1 MATVSTLLKRY
12 VILFSKNINNQISL
26 YCLLPIL
33 VYGFMVSPLS
43 TIFSFIDSSSMS
55 YSYHSIPAV
64 IFLCTSL
71 IAIYTPIIFLNLD
84 SQNQFQS
91 YILSYTNKYIY
102 FGSILIFSVIC
113 SYVEFFISFILIY
126 NLSDSN
132 STMGIMITT
141 FQIINFIIISLPSI
155 LFFVS
160 IGILL
165 SNFLTKFENI
175 ISFLIFV
182 FLFISFGSSTFIP
195 LDFYPEVLSNLISDY
210 NLIYLQY
217 NQLIN
222 ILGNNNI
229 NLGLIIITLFL
240 SVFFSFLNII
250 CFKKKDEY

>member
-1 MATVSTLLKRY
+1 MATVLTLLKRY

-91 YILSYTNKYIY
+91 YVLLYTNKYTY

-195 LDFYPEVLSNLISDY
+195 VDFYPEVLSNLISDY

>member
-1 MATVSTLLKRY
+1 MATLLTLLKRY

-195 LDFYPEVLSNLISDY
+195 VDFYPEVLSNLISDY

>member
-1 MATVSTLLKRY
+1 MATMLTLLKRY

-132 STMGIMITT
+132 STTGIMITT

-195 LDFYPEVLSNLISDY
+195 VDFYPEVLSNLISDY

-250 CFKKKDEY
+250 FFKKKDEY

>member
-1 MATVSTLLKRY
+1 MATMLTLLKRY

-26 YCLLPIL
+26 YCLLPLL

-195 LDFYPEVLSNLISDY
+195 VDFYPEVLSNLISDY

-250 CFKKKDEY
+250 FFKKKDEY

>member
-1 MATVSTLLKRY
+1 MATVLSLLKRY

-195 LDFYPEVLSNLISDY
+195 VDFYPEVLSNLISDY

>member
-1 MATVSTLLKRY
+1 MATISTLLKRY

-195 LDFYPEVLSNLISDY
+195 VDFYPEVLSNLISDY

>member
-1 MATVSTLLKRY
+1 MATMLTLLKRY

-91 YILSYTNKYIY
+91 YILLYTNKYIY

-195 LDFYPEVLSNLISDY
+195 VDFYPEVLSNLISDY

-250 CFKKKDEY
+250 FFKKKDEY

>member
-1 MATVSTLLKRY
+1 MATMLTLLKRY

-195 LDFYPEVLSNLISDY
+195 VDFYPDVLSNLISDY

-222 ILGNNNI
+222 ILGNSNI

-250 CFKKKDEY
+250 FFKKKDEY

>member
-1 MATVSTLLKRY
+1 MATMLTLLKRY

-195 LDFYPEVLSNLISDY
+195 VDFYPEVLSNLISDY

-250 CFKKKDEY
+250 FFKKKDEY

>member
-1 MATVSTLLKRY
+1 MATMLTLLKRY

-195 LDFYPEVLSNLISDY
+195 VDFYPDVLSNLISDY

-250 CFKKKDEY
+250 FFKKKDEY

>member
-71 IAIYTPIIFLNLD
+71 IAIYSPIIFLNLD

-175 ISFLIFV
+175 ISFL
-182 FLFISFGSSTFIP
+182 S
-195 LDFYPEVLSNLISDY
+195 LIH
-210 NLIYLQY
+210 I
-217 NQLIN
+217 
-222 ILGNNNI
+222 
-229 NLGLIIITLFL
+229 
-240 SVFFSFLNII
+240 
-250 CFKKKDEY
+250 

>member
-195 LDFYPEVLSNLISDY
+195 VDFYPEVLSNLISDY

>member
-1 MATVSTLLKRY
+1 
-12 VILFSKNINNQISL
+12 
-26 YCLLPIL
+26 
-33 VYGFMVSPLS
+33 
-43 TIFSFIDSSSMS
+43 
-55 YSYHSIPAV
+55 
-64 IFLCTSL
+64 
-71 IAIYTPIIFLNLD
+71 
-84 SQNQFQS
+84 
-91 YILSYTNKYIY
+91 
-102 FGSILIFSVIC
+102 
-113 SYVEFFISFILIY
+113 
-126 NLSDSN
+126 
-132 STMGIMITT
+132 MGIMITT

-195 LDFYPEVLSNLISDY
+195 VDFYPEVLSNLISDY

-250 CFKKKDEY
+250 FFKKKDEY

>member
-1 MATVSTLLKRY
+1 MATVLTLLKRY
-12 VILFSKNINNQISL
+12 AILFSKNINNQISL

-113 SYVEFFISFILIY
+113 SYLEFFISFILIY

-141 FQIINFIIISLPSI
+141 FQMINFIIISLPSI

-195 LDFYPEVLSNLISDY
+195 VDFYPEVLSNLISDY

-240 SVFFSFLNII
+240 SVFFFFLNII

>member
-1 MATVSTLLKRY
+1 MY
-12 VILFSKNINNQISL
+12 F
-26 YCLLPIL
+26 
-33 VYGFMVSPLS
+33 
-43 TIFSFIDSSSMS
+43 
-55 YSYHSIPAV
+55 
-64 IFLCTSL
+64 L

-195 LDFYPEVLSNLISDY
+195 VDFYPEVLSNLISDY

-240 SVFFSFLNII
+240 SVFFPF
-250 CFKKKDEY
+250 

>member
-1 MATVSTLLKRY
+1 MATMLTLLKRY

-71 IAIYTPIIFLNLD
+71 IAICTPIIFLNLD

-195 LDFYPEVLSNLISDY
+195 VDFYPEVLSNLISDY

-250 CFKKKDEY
+250 FFKKKDEY

>member
-165 SNFLTKFENI
+165 SNFLRKFENI

-195 LDFYPEVLSNLISDY
+195 VDFYPEVLSNLISDY

>member
-1 MATVSTLLKRY
+1 MATVLTLLKRY

-195 LDFYPEVLSNLISDY
+195 VDFYPEVLSNLISDY

>member
-1 MATVSTLLKRY
+1 
-12 VILFSKNINNQISL
+12 
-26 YCLLPIL
+26 
-33 VYGFMVSPLS
+33 
-43 TIFSFIDSSSMS
+43 
-55 YSYHSIPAV
+55 
-64 IFLCTSL
+64 
-71 IAIYTPIIFLNLD
+71 
-84 SQNQFQS
+84 
-91 YILSYTNKYIY
+91 
-102 FGSILIFSVIC
+102 
-113 SYVEFFISFILIY
+113 
-126 NLSDSN
+126 
-132 STMGIMITT
+132 MGIMITT

-195 LDFYPEVLSNLISDY
+195 VDFYPDVLSNLISDY

-250 CFKKKDEY
+250 FFKKKDEY

>member
-1 MATVSTLLKRY
+1 MANILTLLKRY

-160 IGILL
+160 IGIFL

-195 LDFYPEVLSNLISDY
+195 VDFYPEVLSNLISDY

>member
-1 MATVSTLLKRY
+1 MATALTLLKRY

-195 LDFYPEVLSNLISDY
+195 VDFYPEVLSNLISDY

>member
-1 MATVSTLLKRY
+1 MATMLTLLKRY

-84 SQNQFQS
+84 SQNQYQS

-195 LDFYPEVLSNLISDY
+195 VDFYPEVLSNLISDY

-250 CFKKKDEY
+250 FFKKKDEY